1 MSLPCKA
8 QATLYDSEG
17 FILFGT
23 FDLVLENGEYVSPSG
38 ENISIEWDANFPA
51 WRIRTGYDD
60 GDPHGGSGQD
70 DPAGDYTFLDTTYSG
85 SSGEFKWVV
94 TTSGSSCSSDSS
106 SSDSDSS
113 SESSSSSSSSS
124 GSEKSFSSVS
134 EAQAQP

>member
-1 MSLPCKA
+1 MSLPCEA

-70 DPAGDYTFLDTTYSG
+70 DPSGDYTFLDTSSSG
-85 SSGEFKWVV
+85 SSGVFKWVV
-94 TTSGSSCSSDSS
+94 TTSGSSCSSDSD
-106 SSDSDSS
+106 SDSDSGRA
-113 SESSSSSSSSS
+113 SEQW
-124 GSEKSFSSVS
+124 
-134 EAQAQP
+134 A

>member
-1 MSLPCKA
+1 MSLPCEA

-70 DPAGDYTFLDTTYSG
+70 DPSGDYTFLDTYYSG
-85 SSGEFKWVV
+85 SSGVFKWVV

-106 SSDSDSS
+106 SD
-113 SESSSSSSSSS
+113 SESSSSSSSSR

-134 EAQAQP
+134 ESEAQP

>member
-1 MSLPCKA
+1 MSLPCEA
-8 QATLYDSEG
+8 QATLYDSDG

-70 DPAGDYTFLDTTYSG
+70 DPSGDYTFLDTSSSSG
-85 SSGEFKWVV
+85 SSGVFKWVV
-94 TTSGSSCSSDSS
+94 TTSGSSCSSDS
-106 SSDSDSS
+106 DSDSS
-113 SESSSSSSSSS
+113 SDSESSSSSSS

-134 EAQAQP
+134 ESEAQP